1 VAQWA
6 ASPWLL
12 VLVFAAV
19 CLESAAFLG
28 LFVPGES
35 VVLLA
40 GAAAGAGL
48 LNPILTAAI
57 VLSAAIV
64 GDIAGYLIGRWWG
77 PALLARW
84 PFAAR
89 QYAYY
94 RPYLTDYF
102 ERWGSMT
109 VLFGRFLAVGRAFTP
124 FAAGLSEMPARRFV
138 PMAVISGL
146 LWGSFFTAAGFLL
159 GDNFRLIE
167 RWLRPLGAGMLGL
180 VVLTLAMVWLWRWL
194 QAHHDKVAALG
205 WRLLESAPARRLA
218 APLGALSRW
227 ALERFSPS
235 GYLGLHLSVGL
246 LLIALLATSF
256 GLIVHSI
263 LFQRPLVYVDQSV
276 TLFLA
281 QRHTPA
287 LDHLMA
293 MLFWLA
299 APRFLLLVVG
309 VAALSLLLA
318 GQTLEAMVAMIA
330 IVGAYLAG
338 FALRE
343 LFEGISPHV
352 SAAATVHG
360 FADFP
365 DINATAVAAGY
376 GVLGYNVARWLRS
389 WRASTM
395 AAVASLYLIVLAA
408 LACLYR
414 TSVLS
419 AVVAGLAVGG
429 CWLAICLTGMVAWRR
444 LTGES
449 TFTPAAP
456 SRQSG

>member
-1 VAQWA
+1 
-6 ASPWLL
+6 LL
-12 VLVFAAV
+12 VLVFVVV

-35 VVLLA
+35 VVLLT

-48 LNPILTAAI
+48 LNPTVAAVI

-64 GDIAGYLIGRWWG
+64 GDITGYLIGRWWG
-77 PALLARW
+77 SALLAHW

-89 QYAYY
+89 QYARY
-94 RPYLTDYF
+94 RPYLTSYF

-109 VLFGRFLAVGRAFTP
+109 VLLGRFLAVGRAFTP
-124 FAAGLSEMPARRFV
+124 FTAGLSEMPARRFV

-146 LWGSFFTAAGFLL
+146 LWGGLFTGAGFLL
-159 GDNFRLIE
+159 GDNFHLIE

-180 VVLTLAMVWLWRWL
+180 VLLTLAMAWLWRWL
-194 QAHHDKVAALG
+194 QRHQDKVAALER
-205 WRLLESAPARRLA
+205 RLLESALARHLMT
-218 APLGALSRW
+218 PLGAASRW
-227 ALERFSPS
+227 ALARFSPS
-235 GYLGLHLSVGL
+235 GYLGLYLGVGL

-276 TLFLA
+276 ALFLA
-281 QRHTPA
+281 QRRTPA

-293 MLFWLA
+293 VLFWLA

-309 VAALSLLLA
+309 AAALSLLLA
-318 GQTLEAMVAMIA
+318 GQVPDAMVVLLT

-338 FALRE
+338 FGLRE

-352 SAAATVHG
+352 TQEALVHG
-360 FADFP
+360 FANFP
-365 DINATAVAAGY
+365 SVNATAVAAGY
-376 GVLGYNVARWLRS
+376 GVLGYSVARSLRS
-389 WRASTM
+389 WRSSTLL
-395 AAVASLYLIVLAA
+395 AVGSLYLVVLAA

-414 TSVLS
+414 TSALS
-419 AVVAGLAVGG
+419 AVIAGLAVGG
-429 CWLAICLTGMVAWRR
+429 CWLAICLTGMIAWRR
-444 LTGES
+444 LTGETTIRS
-449 TFTPAAP
+449 AAP
-456 SRQSG
+456 PQESG